1 MINKVIKLHFQCFSY
16 MYNYSPTT
24 GLSFRSLVNFCIV
37 LLVVNS
43 DKAGEIGTRLGG
55 GG

>member
-1 MINKVIKLHFQCFSY
+1 MLFT
-16 MYNYSPTT
+16 SPTIW
-24 GLSFRSLVNFCIV
+24 LSFRSLVNFCIV
-37 LLVVNS
+37 LLVV